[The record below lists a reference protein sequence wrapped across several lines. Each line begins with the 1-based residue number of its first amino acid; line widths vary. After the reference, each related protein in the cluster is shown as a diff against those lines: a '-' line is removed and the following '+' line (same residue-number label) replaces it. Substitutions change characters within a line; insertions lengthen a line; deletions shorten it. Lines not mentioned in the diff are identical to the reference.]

1 LKELGAALRKRYGY
15 ANDVARHPL
24 PADANVERALDG
36 DPDTF
41 WSAPAGS
48 HAATLEVRLVKP
60 ATFDHALTMEWLT
73 EGQLVQKYEIQAWVD
88 GAWKTLVSDE
98 AIGHEK
104 IDRFAPV
111 TAQRVR
117 LNILNSAGDARI
129 REFELFSVDAV
140 GEHTSTK

>member
-1 LKELGAALRKRYGY
+1 MARLQELGAALRERYGVEH
-15 ANDVARHPL
+15 DLARKHL

-48 HAATLEVRLVKP
+48 HAASLEVKLARP
-60 ATFDHALTMEWLT
+60 MTFDHALTMEWLT
-73 EGQLVQKYEIQAWVD
+73 DGQLIQKYEIQAWVN
-88 GAWKTLVSDE
+88 GGWKTLVSDE

-104 IDRFAPV
+104 IDHFAAV

-117 LNILNSAGDARI
+117 LNILNSAGRCADQG
-129 REFELFSVDAV
+129 V
-140 GEHTSTK
+140 